1 MAESIVGQETGRESS
16 LSNWA
21 GPYVTSMLGKGA
33 ALANENYQ
41 GYSGPLTAG
50 QSNLQNQAFQ
60 GIAGLTIPTGQMG
73 TYQPQSF
80 TQQGAQ
86 TANLTPDYN
95 YRPPAV
101 DIAPNTDYSGL
112 RSDNAPNDNF
122 NFRPASDQ
130 APLSPEA
137 LRFLRESDDPRA
149 RLLRDQAIPQP
160 VSQQAQQSPQQAQ
173 QSIAQQYMNPYVN
186 AALQPQLDEL
196 RRQSEM
202 SRVQQAGRLTQ
213 AGAYGGSRQA
223 LADVELSRGMLANM
237 ANVTGQGYNQAYQQ
251 AQSQFNTEQ
260 QQGQQSQNFAN
271 QFGLQALA
279 NQIQAGQI
287 ERNIEQEGITADRL
301 QFEEERDFPYKQVQY
316 QQSLLQGL
324 PIAAQSY
331 NYAQPSALS
340 DFLSGS
346 GGVYDL
352 LGKVFLPQEEEKKDS
367 DEAIDNAQFNYG
379 S

>member
-1 MAESIVGQETGRESS
+1 MAESTTGQSIVGQETGRESS

-33 ALANENYQ
+33 ALSNENYQ

-60 GIAGLTIPTGQMG
+60 GIAGLTVPTEQMG
-73 TYQPQSF
+73 NYQPQSF
-80 TQQGAQ
+80 TQEG
-86 TANLTPDYN
+86 T
-95 YRPPAV
+95 
-101 DIAPNTDYSGL
+101 
-112 RSDNAPNDNF
+112 
-122 NFRPASDQ
+122 
-130 APLSPEA
+130 
-137 LRFLRESDDPRA
+137 
-149 RLLRDQAIPQP
+149 
-160 VSQQAQQSPQQAQ
+160 
-173 QSIAQQYMNPYVN
+173 AQQYMNPYVN

-223 LADVELSRGMLANM
+223 LADVELSRAMLANM

-251 AQSQFNTEQ
+251 AQGQFNTEQ

-271 QFGLQALA
+271 QFGLQGLA
-279 NQIQAGQI
+279 NQIQAGQLQ
-287 ERNIEQEGITADRL
+287 RNIEQEGITADRL

>member
-33 ALANENYQ
+33 ALSNENYQ
-41 GYSGPLTAG
+41 GYSGPLTAS
-50 QSNLQNQAFQ
+50 QSDLQNQAFQ
-60 GIAGLTIPTGQMG
+60 GIAGLTVPTEQMG
-73 TYQPQSF
+73 NYQPQSF
-80 TQQGAQ
+80 TQEG
-86 TANLTPDYN
+86 T
-95 YRPPAV
+95 
-101 DIAPNTDYSGL
+101 
-112 RSDNAPNDNF
+112 
-122 NFRPASDQ
+122 
-130 APLSPEA
+130 
-137 LRFLRESDDPRA
+137 
-149 RLLRDQAIPQP
+149 
-160 VSQQAQQSPQQAQ
+160 
-173 QSIAQQYMNPYVN
+173 AQQYMNPYVN

-196 RRQSEM
+196 RRQTEM
-202 SRVQQAGRLTQ
+202 SRVNQAGRLTQ

-223 LADVELSRGMLANM
+223 LADTELSRAMLANM

-251 AQSQFNTEQ
+251 AQGQFNTEQ

-271 QFGLQALA
+271 QFGLQGLA
-279 NQIQAGQI
+279 NQIQAGQLQ
-287 ERNIEQEGITADRL
+287 RNIEQEGITADRL

-340 DFLSGS
+340 DFLAGS

-352 LGKVFLPQEEEKKDS
+352 LDKVFLPQEQKKQDPIVPNS
-367 DEAIDNAQFNYG
+367 GDKIGY
-379 S
+379 

>member
-1 MAESIVGQETGRESS
+1 MSVDPLEPVGGVTGKESS

-60 GIAGLTIPTGQMG
+60 GIAGLTVPAEQMG
-73 TYQPQSF
+73 SYQPQSF
-80 TQQGAQ
+80 TQQG
-86 TANLTPDYN
+86 T
-95 YRPPAV
+95 
-101 DIAPNTDYSGL
+101 
-112 RSDNAPNDNF
+112 
-122 NFRPASDQ
+122 
-130 APLSPEA
+130 
-137 LRFLRESDDPRA
+137 
-149 RLLRDQAIPQP
+149 
-160 VSQQAQQSPQQAQ
+160 
-173 QSIAQQYMNPYVN
+173 AQQYMNPYTN

-196 RRQSEM
+196 RRQTEK
-202 SRVQQAGRLTQ
+202 SRVEQAGRLTQ

-223 LADVELSRGMLANM
+223 LADSELNRAMLSNM
-237 ANVTGQGYNQAYQQ
+237 ANVTGQGYNQAFQQ
-251 AQSQFNTEQ
+251 ARGQFNAEQ

-279 NQIQAGQI
+279 NQIEAGQLQ
-287 ERNIEQEGITADRL
+287 RNIEQEGITADRL

-324 PIAAQSY
+324 PIAAQAYS
-331 NYAQPSALS
+331 YAQPSALS

-352 LGKVFLPQEEEKKDS
+352 LSKVFLPGEQNQQPTSENTAPPTSENTEPPPTYDVN
-367 DEAIDNAQFNYG
+367 EWG
-379 S
+379 G

>member
-1 MAESIVGQETGRESS
+1 MAESTTGQSIVGQETGRESS

-33 ALANENYQ
+33 ALSNENYQ

-60 GIAGLTIPTGQMG
+60 GIAGLTVPTEQMG
-73 TYQPQSF
+73 NYQPQSF
-80 TQQGAQ
+80 TQEG
-86 TANLTPDYN
+86 T
-95 YRPPAV
+95 
-101 DIAPNTDYSGL
+101 
-112 RSDNAPNDNF
+112 
-122 NFRPASDQ
+122 
-130 APLSPEA
+130 
-137 LRFLRESDDPRA
+137 
-149 RLLRDQAIPQP
+149 
-160 VSQQAQQSPQQAQ
+160 
-173 QSIAQQYMNPYVN
+173 AQQYMNPYVN

-196 RRQSEM
+196 RRQSEI

-223 LADVELSRGMLANM
+223 LADVELSRAMLANM

-251 AQSQFNTEQ
+251 AQGQFNTEQ

>member
-60 GIAGLTIPTGQMG
+60 GIAGLTVPTEQMG
-73 TYQPQSF
+73 NYQPQSF
-80 TQQGAQ
+80 TQQG
-86 TANLTPDYN
+86 T
-95 YRPPAV
+95 
-101 DIAPNTDYSGL
+101 
-112 RSDNAPNDNF
+112 
-122 NFRPASDQ
+122 
-130 APLSPEA
+130 
-137 LRFLRESDDPRA
+137 
-149 RLLRDQAIPQP
+149 
-160 VSQQAQQSPQQAQ
+160 
-173 QSIAQQYMNPYVN
+173 AQQYMNPYVN

-196 RRQSEM
+196 RRQTEK
-202 SRVQQAGRLTQ
+202 SRVEQAGRLTQ

-223 LADVELSRGMLANM
+223 LADSELNRAMLSNM
-237 ANVTGQGYNQAYQQ
+237 ANVTGQGYNQAFQQ
-251 AQSQFNTEQ
+251 AQGQFNTEQ
-260 QQGQQSQNFAN
+260 QQGQQSQNLAN

-279 NQIQAGQI
+279 NQVQAGQLQ
-287 ERNIEQEGITADRL
+287 RNIEQEGITADRL

-331 NYAQPSALS
+331 SYAQPSALS

-352 LGKVFLPQEEEKKDS
+352 LSNVFLPQKKETGFIEGAVDAVTGAAS
-367 DEAIDNAQFNYG
+367 DAYNYVTG
-379 S
+379 NDGDGG

>member
-1 MAESIVGQETGRESS
+1 MVAPLEKVGQETGRESS

-60 GIAGLTIPTGQMG
+60 GIAGLTVPAEQMG
-73 TYQPQSF
+73 NYQPQSF
-80 TQQGAQ
+80 TQQG
-86 TANLTPDYN
+86 T
-95 YRPPAV
+95 
-101 DIAPNTDYSGL
+101 
-112 RSDNAPNDNF
+112 
-122 NFRPASDQ
+122 
-130 APLSPEA
+130 
-137 LRFLRESDDPRA
+137 
-149 RLLRDQAIPQP
+149 
-160 VSQQAQQSPQQAQ
+160 
-173 QSIAQQYMNPYVN
+173 AQQYMNPYVN

-196 RRQSEM
+196 RRQTEK
-202 SRVQQAGRLTQ
+202 SRVEQAGRLTQ

-223 LADVELSRGMLANM
+223 LADSELNRAMLSNM
-237 ANVTGQGYNQAYQQ
+237 ANVTGKGYNQAFQQ
-251 AQSQFNTEQ
+251 ARGQFNAEQ

-279 NQIQAGQI
+279 NQIEAGQLQ
-287 ERNIEQEGITADRL
+287 RNIEQEGITADRL

-316 QQSLLQGL
+316 QQSLLQDL
-324 PIAAQSY
+324 PIAAQAYS
-331 NYAQPSALS
+331 YAQPSALS

-352 LGKVFLPQEEEKKDS
+352 LSKVFLP
-367 DEAIDNAQFNYG
+367 EAPTSENTAPPITDTNEWG
-379 S
+379 GG